1 MRLRRATAIVLAA
14 ASIGVVAVA
23 PSPADAGADPTGR
36 DQQAPIPHPPHERRH
51 QDGNVQSSLLQADH
65 PSQAPEGAEVDD
77 AGRVVVVV
85 EGDRGKVEEAVRS
98 AGGEVTNTA
107 PDRVEAAVPQAR
119 LRDLGAS
126 DGVDLVREPQWFQP
140 ATLSEGVLSTNA
152 AAWHTAGEDGTG
164 LEVAI
169 VDSGFENY
177 ADKLGSELPATVE
190 KTSFCPGGGNG
201 AGDHGTAVAEIV
213 HDMAPGASLHLI
225 CIDTDADMFQA
236 GQTLLSQGIRVA
248 NMSGGFLLTGR
259 GDGSG
264 SDSTPA
270 GVVRTTRM
278 AGVLWVVASGNL
290 GDEHYDFVSTD
301 RDADGSVE
309 LDAGSVDPAY
319 LDESEVQYL
328 VIAGGSPATISVKWD
343 AWPSTTQDY
352 DLFLYDLSGPNPGF
366 VASSL
371 QPQWPGGLSPVEQLT
386 YTNPNYPAHLYALE
400 IVRYQEGGT
409 FKATGAARFDLFLS
423 GVADFTAGGGRT
435 TTSASTSEPATSPYA
450 MAVGAACYATG
461 TIEAYSGQGP
471 TIDGRI
477 KPDITGPDG
486 TSSSVYGPAGNC
498 EYSSGFDGTSAASPH
513 VAGAAAVY
521 LAANP
526 GLDIAEAQRLL
537 ETRATDAGAPG
548 RDPAYGAGNLALRD
562 PVTNPPDAPA
572 GALYAS
578 LAAPQRVVETRS
590 SAPSGCLGPRCGALG
605 SGQSFS
611 FDARGLASVPDDA
624 TAVVLNVTAVATT
637 QTGFLTLYP
646 SGSTRPTAS
655 NLNFGPGQTL
665 ANHVTATL
673 GTDGS
678 FVVYNHFGLTHV
690 VIDLV
695 GYYAP
700 SSAQGLTPITPVRAL
715 ETRSDVPSGCLPAS
729 GPGAHCG
736 AFQSNETLALPMR
749 GATYQ
754 GTTIP
759 ASATSVVLNVT
770 AVEPGANGYL
780 TVWPGG
786 TTRPTASSLNFSP
799 GSVVPNLVVAGIG
812 GDGNVNLYN
821 YFGATDV
828 VVDVLGYFE
837 PGGAR
842 YVALA
847 PPTRTLDTRTGNGL
861 RLGALTGF
869 ETISHQVGRLNGI
882 PIDAVAALFNV
893 TVAAPV
899 SSGYL
904 TVWPSGSVRP
914 ISSNL
919 NFGPGAVVSN
929 GVLAA
934 LGTNGAVSI
943 YNHGSSQSTPTLA
956 DVSGYFVLPPG

>member
-1 MRLRRATAIVLAA
+1 MRLRRATTILLTV
-14 ASIGVVAVA
+14 ASIGVITVA
-23 PSPADAGADPTGR
+23 PSSADAGADPAGR
-36 DQQAPIPHPPHERRH
+36 SQAPPIPHQPHGAR

-65 PSQAPEGAEVDD
+65 PSGAPGGRGVDD

-85 EGDRGKVEEAVRS
+85 EGDRAKIDEAVRS
-98 AGGEVTNTA
+98 VGGEVTSGA

-140 ATLSEGVLSTNA
+140 ATVSEAVASTNA

-169 VDSGFENY
+169 VDSGFQSY
-177 ADKLGSELPATVE
+177 ASKLGTELPASVE
-190 KTSFCPGGGNG
+190 RTSYCPAGGNG
-201 AGDHGTAVAEIV
+201 VGDHGTAVAEIV

-236 GQTLLSQGIRVA
+236 GQTLVSQGIRVA
-248 NMSGGFLLTGR
+248 NMSGGFILTGR

-264 SDSTPA
+264 SDSTPS

-278 AGVLWVVASGNL
+278 NGVLWVVASGNL
-290 GDEHYDFVSTD
+290 GNEHYDFVSTD
-301 RDADGSVE
+301 RDADGDVE
-309 LDAGSVDPAY
+309 LDGGPVDPAY
-319 LDESEVQYL
+319 IDDSEIQYF
-328 VIAGGSPATISVKWD
+328 VVAAGQSATISLKWD
-343 AWPSTTQDY
+343 AWPTTTQDY
-352 DLFLYDLSGPNPGF
+352 DFYIYDLGLANPAI
-366 VASSL
+366 VAGSER
-371 QPQWPGGLSPVEQLT
+371 PQSPGGLSPVEEAT
-386 YTNPNYPAHLYALE
+386 VTNSSGTTRLYAVE
-400 IVRYQEGGT
+400 IWRYE
-409 FKATGAARFDLFLS
+409 ATGTARFDMFLS
-423 GVADFTAGGGRT
+423 GVADFAAGGGRT
-435 TTSASTSEPATSPYA
+435 TTSASTTEPATSPYA
-450 MAVGAACYATG
+450 MAVGAACYTSG
-461 TIEAYSGQGP
+461 ILEEYSGQGP

-486 TSSSVYGPAGNC
+486 TSSSVYGPGSSCAS
-498 EYSSGFDGTSAASPH
+498 SSGFYGTSAAAPH

-526 GLDIAEAQRLL
+526 SLDIAEAQRLL
-537 ETRATDAGAPG
+537 ETRAIDAGAPG

-562 PVTNPPDAPA
+562 PVTNPPDAPT

-578 LAAPQRVVETRS
+578 LASPQRVVETRS
-590 SAPSGCLGPRCGALG
+590 SVPGGCVGPQCSALG
-605 SGQSFS
+605 SGQSFT
-611 FDARGLASVPDDA
+611 FDARALASVPDDA

-673 GTDGS
+673 GADGR

-715 ETRSDVPSGCLPAS
+715 ETRSGVPSGCLPAS
-729 GPGAHCG
+729 GPGSHC
-736 AFQSNETLALPMR
+736 APFQSNETLQLPMR

-759 ASATSVVLNVT
+759 MAATAVVLNVT
-770 AVEPGANGYL
+770 AVQPSANGFL

-786 TTRPTASSLNFSP
+786 TSRPTASSLNFSP
-799 GSVVPNLVVAGIG
+799 GSVVPNLVMAGIG
-812 GDGNVNLYN
+812 DDGSVNLYN
-821 YFGATDV
+821 YFGSTDV
-828 VVDVLGYFE
+828 IVDVLGYYQ

-869 ETISHQVGRLNGI
+869 ETLPHQVGRLNGV

-893 TVAAPV
+893 TVAAPI
-899 SSGYL
+899 SSGFL
-904 TVWPSGSVRP
+904 TVWPSGAARP

-919 NFGPGAVVSN
+919 NFAPGAVVSN

-934 LGTNGAVSI
+934 LGTNGAISI
-943 YNHGSSQSTPTLA
+943 YNHGSSQSTHALA
-956 DVSGYFVLPPG
+956 DISGYFVAG